1 MVSRQLLEG
10 VKVLDLAGEPLA
22 MAGRMLADM
31 GAEVI
36 KLEPPGGDP
45 LRRAA
50 PVDPHSGTSLRFLAW
65 NAGKTS
71 VEYNAADPRIDT
83 LLQGADVVIAT
94 PRFPGVLELSS
105 KRAPQAVWLQAS
117 PFGLHGPRANWR
129 ASDLGIMA
137 ACGNMNSTGFL
148 DRAPLR
154 CSEPAGYAHASAEA
168 VFAILSALATGRPQV
183 IDLSIQETMMIAN
196 MGSVGQSS
204 KLGDNGKR
212 LGASLGKTREIW
224 PCKDGFIS
232 FGLRGGPARLPN
244 FKILLQQMKLEGLAT
259 PAWTERDWA
268 KFNPQALDDEELNSI
283 EAPLTAYF
291 SAHTMAELYQLA
303 VETKLMLAPV
313 NSATDILASEQLHS
327 RNMFATVG
335 GLDGFPARFFL
346 AREPGDESAAVAE
359 PRCAPQ
365 LDQGPCPAWPDSR
378 SRIEDPAPRLAGA
391 GHDSNNGAWRG
402 LKLVEFGSG
411 AAGPITS
418 RYFVEHGA
426 TVVKVE
432 SRSHPDFL
440 RVMSFGSPHGL
451 EGGLLFDAL
460 NAGKHSI
467 TINLK
472 NPRGKDIARQLI
484 HWADAV
490 VENFAP
496 SRMQAYGLDYQTMAA
511 TKPEL
516 LMLSTCLNGQT
527 GPHKDYP
534 GFGGQGA
541 ALSGFNFLTGW
552 PDREP
557 IGPFGTI
564 TDSLAPRFSASA
576 LAAALLYRRRTG
588 RGMHLDI
595 SQVESGVYSLSPWLL
610 EQTTYG
616 HSDSRR
622 GNRSRRAVPHGAFP
636 CRDEDRWITIAC
648 WTDQEWQQLAT
659 IIGVDAQ
666 LYSDLDSRLLAQ
678 EEIESLVSAWTS
690 QREADEIAE
699 QLQSVGLE
707 AVPVVNF
714 EDLLKHDQQLAQREH
729 FVRLDRPVTGES
741 VYERNGFR
749 LSAAGSTFNKPSPLL
764 GEHTQEVLV
773 KLLGFDLAQLDELKQ
788 CGAIE

>member
-1 MVSRQLLEG
+1 MVSTQLLEG
-10 VKVLDLAGEPLA
+10 VKVVDIAGEPLA
-22 MAGRMLADM
+22 MTGRMLADM
-31 GAEVI
+31 GAEVV

-45 LRRAA
+45 LRFAP
-50 PVDPHSGTSLRFLAW
+50 PVDPGSGISLRFLAW

-71 VEYNAADPRIDT
+71 VEYSAADSRVDT
-83 LLQGADVVIAT
+83 LLQGADVVITT
-94 PRFPGVLELSS
+94 PGFADALELSS
-105 KRAPQAVWLQAS
+105 KRAPQAVWLKAT

-137 ACGNMNSTGFL
+137 ASGNMNATGFP
-148 DRAPLR
+148 DRAPIR

-196 MGSVGQSS
+196 MGAAGQLP
-204 KLGDNGKR
+204 KLGNKGR
-212 LGASLGKTREIW
+212 RQGASLGKTREIW

-244 FKILLQQMKLEGLAT
+244 FKILLHQMNLEGLAT
-259 PAWTERDWA
+259 PAWTGRDWTS
-268 KFNPQALDDEELNSI
+268 FNPQVLDDEELRTI
-283 EAPLTAYF
+283 ETPLAAYF
-291 SAHTMAELYQLA
+291 SGHTMTELYQLA
-303 VETKLMLAPV
+303 VETNLMLAPA
-313 NSATDILASEQLHS
+313 NSAAEILASEQLHTRS
-327 RNMFATVG
+327 MFAAVG
-335 GLDGFPARFFL
+335 GIDGFPARFFL
-346 AREPGDESAAVAE
+346 AREPGDESAAVTG

-365 LDQGPCPAWPDSR
+365 LDQGPCPRWPDKSIR
-378 SRIEDPAPRLAGA
+378 VEDSAPGSSKTD
-391 GHDSNNGAWRG
+391 HDGNGGAWRG
-402 LKLVEFGSG
+402 LKLVEFGAG
-411 AAGPITS
+411 AAGPIAS

-451 EGGLLFDAL
+451 EGGSLFDAL
-460 NAGKHSI
+460 NPGKHSI

-472 NPRGKDIARQLI
+472 NPRGKEIARQLI

-496 SRMQAYGLDYQTMAA
+496 SRMQKYGLDYQTMAA
-511 TKPEL
+511 TKPDL

-576 LAAALLYRRRTG
+576 LAAALLRRRRTG

-595 SQVESGVYSLSPWLL
+595 SQVETGVYSLSPWLL
-610 EQTTYG
+610 EQAATG
-616 HSDSRR
+616 HSHSRM
-622 GNRSRRAVPHGAFP
+622 GNRSTRAAPHGAFP
-636 CRDEDRWITIAC
+636 CHGEDRWIAIAC
-648 WTDQEWQQLAT
+648 WTDHEWQQLAT

-666 LYSDLDSRLLAQ
+666 LHPDLDSRLLAQ
-678 EEIESLVSAWTS
+678 EEIESLVSAWTR
-690 QREADEIAE
+690 QRGADKIAG
-699 QLQSVGLE
+699 QLQYAGLE

-714 EDLLKHDQQLAQREH
+714 EDLLERDQQLAQRDH

-749 LSAAGSTFNKPSPLL
+749 LSRASSTFSKPAPLL
-764 GEHTQEVLV
+764 GEHTDEVLV
-773 KLLGFDLAQLDELKQ
+773 KLLGYDPAQLDELKQ